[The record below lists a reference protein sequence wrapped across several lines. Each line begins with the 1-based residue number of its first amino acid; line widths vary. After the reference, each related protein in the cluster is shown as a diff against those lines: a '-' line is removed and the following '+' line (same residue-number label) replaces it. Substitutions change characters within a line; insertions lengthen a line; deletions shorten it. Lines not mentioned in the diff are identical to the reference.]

1 MIQRIS
7 TSGAYDTAIENL
19 LVRQNNLSQSQ
30 MQLTSGKRVNV
41 ASDDPTAAAQAER
54 ARALEARTTANERA
68 VDASTNAMTLTESAL
83 GDASDLLQQARDLVV
98 QAGNASYGPPERA
111 SIAQQIKAIRDQLL
125 TVANR
130 SDGQGG
136 YVFSGQGSNSAPFAQ
151 QPGASPL
158 SSTVTYT
165 GTGGSVDAAADE
177 PLPLTLDGGSVWLGA
192 NSGNGVF
199 ETKNVNS
206 TGAWIDS
213 GTVIAPNQITGA
225 TYDVQFSVSGGNTTY
240 SILKNGVPTAVSN
253 APYSSGQQIAI
264 DGMSF
269 AVSGTPA
276 AGDDF
281 QITPSQ
287 KNLSVFDALDKVVDK
302 LTTTL
307 PNGAANPGAALS
319 DADITQAVQ
328 DGLRDI
334 DQVSTQI
341 GSARGFA
348 GSTLTRLDGVKG
360 RLDATQVSAQTA
372 QSSAEDLDMVK
383 ALSSFQNQQTG
394 YSAALQSYA
403 SIQKMSLFNYLN
415 T

>member
-7 TSGAYDTAIENL
+7 TSGAYDQAVENL
-19 LVRQNNLSQSQ
+19 LLRQSDLSQSQ

-68 VDASTNAMTLTESAL
+68 VNASTNAMTLTESAL
-83 GDASDLLQQARDLVV
+83 GDANDLLQQARELVV
-98 QAGNASYGPPERA
+98 QAGNASYGDQERA
-111 SIAQQIKAIRDQLL
+111 SLAQQIKSIRDQLL
-125 TVANR
+125 SVANR

-151 QPGASPL
+151 QAGASAVT
-158 SSTVTYT
+158 STVTYN
-165 GTGGSVDAAADE
+165 GTGGTVNAAADE
-177 PLPLTLDGGSVWLGA
+177 PLPLTLDGGNVWLGA

-206 TGAWIDS
+206 AGAWIDA
-213 GTVIAPNQITGA
+213 GTVTAPNQITGA

-240 SILKNGVPTAVSN
+240 SILKNGVPTSVAN
-253 APYSSGQQIAI
+253 APYVSGQQIAI

-269 AVSGTPA
+269 GISGTPA
-276 AGDDF
+276 AGDSF
-281 QITPSQ
+281 QVTPSQ
-287 KNLSVFDALDKVVDK
+287 KNLSVFDALDNVIDK

-307 PNGAANPGAALS
+307 SNGQPNPNAATTNS
-319 DADITQAVQ
+319 EVTQAVQ
-328 DGLRDI
+328 SGLRDI
-334 DQVSTQI
+334 DQVSAQI

-372 QSSAEDLDMVK
+372 QSNAEDLDMVK